1 MVYRTSIEAQGTFDQ
16 TGARQTIVAIRVAV
30 TPGAGRRAATARAGH
45 WFGAGGSAEN
55 GYSRFEPIQRQFR
68 EEAKIQRF
76 TRA

>member
-1 MVYRTSIEAQGTFDQ
+1 MEAQGTFDQ
-16 TGARQTIVAIRVAV
+16 TGARQTIVAITVAG
-30 TPGAGRRAATARAGH
+30 TPGAGRRAATAHAGT
-45 WFGAGGSAEN
+45 GSTPAEALKN